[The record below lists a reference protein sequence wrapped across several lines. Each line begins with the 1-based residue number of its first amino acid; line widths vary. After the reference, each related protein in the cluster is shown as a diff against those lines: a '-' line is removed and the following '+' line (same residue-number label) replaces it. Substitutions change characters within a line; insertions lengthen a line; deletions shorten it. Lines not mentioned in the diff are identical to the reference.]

1 VNTDGDYLDIYTK
14 WGRMPVHKHWLDPI
28 PVILQRYNKTRIE
41 GTWKITRDGWVFVP
55 SRNPL

>member
-1 VNTDGDYLDIYTK
+1 VNNIDDYVDIYTR

-28 PVILQRYNKTRIE
+28 TVILQRYNKTRIE
-41 GTWKITRDGWVFVP
+41 GTWSITRDGWVFVP